1 MRKNF
6 NFKFSAQG
14 PAGAARIIIGVLVA
28 LNLAAFYFVIR
39 PPGGSP
45 QELRAQA
52 VNLTGEL
59 RQKRAVLDRTRVMVT
74 KIQAGRQE
82 GDRFLSQ
89 YFLPI
94 GTAYSTVLA
103 ELIDLAKNAQMKP
116 KESSYNLEPIEGSD
130 TLDMMTI
137 SQNLEG
143 KYPDLI
149 HFVNELDKSQR
160 LLIVES
166 LQATPQTSGTLN
178 ITLKLQT
185 YVREDAAT
193 P

>member
-1 MRKNF
+1 M
-6 NFKFSAQG
+6 A
-14 PAGAARIIIGVLVA
+14 V
-28 LNLAAFYFVIR
+28 NLAAFYFVIR

-45 QELRAQA
+45 EELRAQ
-52 VNLTGEL
+52 VLNLTGEL

-89 YFLPI
+89 YFLPSN
-94 GTAYSTVLA
+94 TAYSTVLA

-143 KYPDLI
+143 KYPDLL

-166 LQATPQTSGTLN
+166 LQATPQTSGLLN